1 MIVSFYS
8 GQTPI
13 GLADWTLQ
21 VPRIWLGMPIVAASG
36 FAVRQKARVP
46 VEPLGNDR
54 DADLD
59 AIRHDKLALDTEQ
72 GVAGLLWCADRVALS
87 D

>member
-8 GQTPI
+8 GQTQI
-13 GLADWTLQ
+13 RVADWTLQ
-21 VPRIWLGMPIVAASG
+21 VPRIWLGMPIVAAFG

-46 VEPLGNDR
+46 VEPLGDNR

-59 AIRHDKLALDTEQ
+59 AIRHDKLTMDIE
-72 GVAGLLWCADRVALS
+72 
-87 D
+87 